1 MVTVEE
7 LYGFSVLELIEH
19 DSPEEK
25 KTDRGRFFL
34 FSKRG

>member
-19 DSPEEK
+19 DKEK